1 MKIRII
7 IKLKKNIL
15 DIPGKTIESTIKEN
29 LNIANINEVK
39 QGKVI
44 EIDIAE
50 KDENKI
56 NKIVGEL
63 CDKLLVNSVMEE
75 YSFEILS

>member
-29 LNIANINEVK
+29 LNITNINEVK